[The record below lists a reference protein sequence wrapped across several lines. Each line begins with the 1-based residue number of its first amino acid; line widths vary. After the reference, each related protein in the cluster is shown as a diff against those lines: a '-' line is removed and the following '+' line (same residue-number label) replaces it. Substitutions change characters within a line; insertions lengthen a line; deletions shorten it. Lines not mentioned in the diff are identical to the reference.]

1 MRAHRRDDS
10 SSADASGRDA
20 ARVPRVRASA
30 VGWAGTHQLARALA
44 FALVL
49 SEPVL
54 RELLVAL
61 QAAQPLDRL
70 GNVLADVARRLHGRA
85 REEHGHLDR
94 RLRCLARGRVSG
106 WRKRQRGTK
115 RSQKSEKVNVFD
127 ISKSGVTDR
136 RSRPI
141 PEAPPHW
148 RNRERRRIV
157 ESSAVVRR
165 RDDLARDLV
174 SRDRQRVSIC
184 CLTSVDCFARQTDG
198 RAGRDTRGERSR
210 VGFRR
215 DAPAFISRPAA
226 SNTPSRA

>member
-94 RLRCLARGRVSG
+94 RLRCLARGRVAG
-106 WRKRQRGTK
+106 ENDKGGRNAPRNRK
-115 RSQKSEKVNVFD
+115 KSTFLT
-127 ISKSGVTDR
+127 S
-136 RSRPI
+136 
-141 PEAPPHW
+141 
-148 RNRERRRIV
+148 RNRESQTVVLARFPKLRHTGVIGRGD
-157 ESSAVVRR
+157 ESWKAPAVVRR
-165 RDDLARDLV
+165 PRFGARPRQ
-174 SRDRQRVSIC
+174 SRPT

-215 DAPAFISRPAA
+215 DAPAFISRLAA

>member
-94 RLRCLARGRVSG
+94 RLRCLARGRVAG
-106 WRKRQRGTK
+106 ENDKGGRNAPRNRKKSTFLTSRNRE
-115 RSQKSEKVNVFD
+115 SQTVVLA
-127 ISKSGVTDR
+127 R
-136 RSRPI
+136 Y
-141 PEAPPHW
+141 EAPPHW

-184 CLTSVDCFARQTDG
+184 CLTSVDCCARQTDG

>member
-94 RLRCLARGRVSG
+94 RLRCLARGRVAG
-106 WRKRQRGTK
+106 ENDKGGRNAPRYRK
-115 RSQKSEKVNVFD
+115 KSTFLT
-127 ISKSGVTDR
+127 S
-136 RSRPI
+136 
-141 PEAPPHW
+141 
-148 RNRERRRIV
+148 RNRE
-157 ESSAVVRR
+157 SQTVV
-165 RDDLARDLV
+165 LARFPKLRHTGVIGRGDESWKARPSFAAV
-174 SRDRQRVSIC
+174 MIWRATSSVETTAVSIC

-215 DAPAFISRPAA
+215 DAPAFISRLAA

>member
-10 SSADASGRDA
+10 SSADGSGRDA

-70 GNVLADVARRLHGRA
+70 GTVLADVARRLHGRA

-94 RLRCLARGRVSG
+94 RLRCLARGRVAG
-106 WRKRQRGTK
+106 ENDKGGRNAPRNRK
-115 RSQKSEKVNVFD
+115 KSTFLT
-127 ISKSGVTDR
+127 S
-136 RSRPI
+136 
-141 PEAPPHW
+141 
-148 RNRERRRIV
+148 RNRESQTVVLARFPKLRHTGVIGRGD
-157 ESSAVVRR
+157 ESWKARPSFAAH
-165 RDDLARDLV
+165 DLARDLV

-210 VGFRR
+210 VGLRR
-215 DAPAFISRPAA
+215 DAPAFISRLAA